1 MTEGWQYCDAI
12 VMIHRP
18 ATVQDGDRAGDRDQC
33 PVIVIGPPIAPRD
46 HHNPENFVE
55 PYPE

>member
-55 PYPE
+55 PY